1 MLSFS
6 FLSFTSVHKKREIC
20 SKEKELLTVVLKE
33 SRKCLL
39 HKSHDSTNPSFAL
52 CSLTFN
58 IIKQLVDNAEYILL
72 DKMWNR
78 LRYKLISI
86 TSHDTYVFKS
96 KYGGLMIY
104 QDFRKLAT
112 TDHNSQVM

>member
-33 SRKCLL
+33 LRKCLL

-52 CSLTFN
+52 CSLTLN
-58 IIKQLVDNAEYILL
+58 IIKQLVDNAEYIFTRQ
-72 DKMWNR
+72 DVGK
-78 LRYKLISI
+78 II
-86 TSHDTYVFKS
+86 TDEYTNKEVFDVFAEVFDDIPYVS
-96 KYGGLMIY
+96 
-104 QDFRKLAT
+104 
-112 TDHNSQVM
+112 VE